1 MNKMEND
8 NTDKEQKLS
17 PLITDKERQELFREL
32 TTILTRR
39 WIKDN
44 MEVFGV
50 SQQDLLI
57 VTRVDIATLE
67 HILDEYQV
75 FISILGLELV
85 KYKIENE
92 TWLCLK
98 SNYFAPPELNE
109 AELTVLGVI
118 IGLRESEKKITTKKI
133 KEFLTSNDY
142 LKEYLVN
149 ESIRSLTYKGYIK
162 RKSNFIDYN
171 YRTLLEF
178 DEDERIKIKEEY
190 EKL

>member
-1 MNKMEND
+1 MKNEI
-8 NTDKEQKLS
+8 TDKEQKLS
-17 PLITDKERQELFREL
+17 PLITDKEKQELFREL

-44 MEVFGV
+44 VEVFGV
-50 SQQDLLI
+50 SQQGLLI

-67 HILDEYQV
+67 NILEEYKI

-85 KYKIENE
+85 NYKIVNE

-109 AELTVLGVI
+109 VELIVLGI
-118 IGLRESEKKITTKKI
+118 IVGLRESGKKITTKKI

-142 LKEYLVN
+142 LKEYIVS

-162 RKSNFIDYN
+162 RKSNLIDYN

-178 DEDERIKIKEEY
+178 DEDERTKIKEEY

>member
-1 MNKMEND
+1 MENEI
-8 NTDKEQKLS
+8 TDKEQKLS
-17 PLITDKERQELFREL
+17 PLITDKEKQELFREL

-44 MEVFGV
+44 VEVFGV

-67 HILDEYQV
+67 NILEEYKI

-85 KYKIENE
+85 NYKIANE

-98 SNYFAPPELNE
+98 SKYFAPPELNE
-109 AELTVLGVI
+109 AELIVLGI
-118 IGLRESEKKITTKKI
+118 IVGLRESGKKITTKKI

-142 LKEYLVN
+142 LKEYIVS
-149 ESIRSLTYKGYIK
+149 ESIRSLMYKGYIK
-162 RKSNFIDYN
+162 RKSNLIDYN

-178 DEDERIKIKEEY
+178 DEDERTKIKEEY